1 MHITDLLKRESVALN
16 GSASSK
22 KEVLEKLVALME
34 KQGNL
39 ADPAAYQQKVFAR
52 EEEGSTG
59 VGEGVAI
66 PHAKTAAVTRPGLA
80 FMRCP
85 EGVDFDSLDGLP
97 AKLFF
102 LIAAPDTKDN
112 IHLDVLSRLSTLLME
127 PDFVEGLLAVK
138 DVDALFALISQK
150 EQEKNPEEASQED
163 IQQTQPEH
171 YEVLAVTACPTGIA
185 HTYMAAESLLQHAQK
200 KGILIKVETN
210 GQSGVKNALTPEEI
224 ASAKGIIVAADKYVP
239 MNRFKGRPVV
249 IRKVADGINKADE
262 LLDEALSGNAPLY
275 AGEETIPSETE
286 NKEESGAR
294 KIYKHLMNGVSHML
308 PFVIG
313 GGILIA
319 LAFLSDMGAA
329 GTAQFGSSTP
339 MAAFL
344 KNVGGVAFSFMMPI
358 LAGFIAMS
366 IADRPGLLVGFVA
379 GAMASTGGS
388 GFFGALVGG
397 FAAGYVILF
406 LKKALGFLPESLEN
420 LKPILLY
427 PVFGLA
433 IMGILMLVII
443 NPMMGAVNQ
452 WVNSSLNAM
461 SGSSRIVMGLVLGG
475 MMSIDFGR
483 PLNKAAYVFGTASL
497 AGADGTAVSSPFMA
511 AVMVGGMVPP
521 LAIALSCLL
530 FPGKFTTMQRSSAL
544 TNFIMGLSFITE
556 GAIPFAAEDPSHV
569 IPSCAIGA
577 AVAGGLSM
585 AFQCSIPAPHGGI
598 FVFGVAQHASLYLV
612 ALLVGSCVGAVLL
625 GFSKKAVTE

>member
-150 EQEKNPEEASQED
+150 EQEKYPEEASQED

-200 KGILIKVETN
+200 KGI
-210 GQSGVKNALTPEEI
+210 
-224 ASAKGIIVAADKYVP
+224 
-239 MNRFKGRPVV
+239 
-249 IRKVADGINKADE
+249 RKLQLQIE
-262 LLDEALSGNAPLY
+262 
-275 AGEETIPSETE
+275 
-286 NKEESGAR
+286 
-294 KIYKHLMNGVSHML
+294 
-308 PFVIG
+308 
-313 GGILIA
+313 
-319 LAFLSDMGAA
+319 
-329 GTAQFGSSTP
+329 
-339 MAAFL
+339 
-344 KNVGGVAFSFMMPI
+344 
-358 LAGFIAMS
+358 
-366 IADRPGLLVGFVA
+366 
-379 GAMASTGGS
+379 
-388 GFFGALVGG
+388 
-397 FAAGYVILF
+397 
-406 LKKALGFLPESLEN
+406 
-420 LKPILLY
+420 
-427 PVFGLA
+427 
-433 IMGILMLVII
+433 
-443 NPMMGAVNQ
+443 
-452 WVNSSLNAM
+452 
-461 SGSSRIVMGLVLGG
+461 
-475 MMSIDFGR
+475 
-483 PLNKAAYVFGTASL
+483 
-497 AGADGTAVSSPFMA
+497 
-511 AVMVGGMVPP
+511 
-521 LAIALSCLL
+521 
-530 FPGKFTTMQRSSAL
+530 QR
-544 TNFIMGLSFITE
+544 
-556 GAIPFAAEDPSHV
+556 
-569 IPSCAIGA
+569 
-577 AVAGGLSM
+577 
-585 AFQCSIPAPHGGI
+585 
-598 FVFGVAQHASLYLV
+598 
-612 ALLVGSCVGAVLL
+612 
-625 GFSKKAVTE
+625 